1 MAENYQEKRRE
12 RRVSAR
18 GGLTLGWEGGP
29 ISPIEG
35 HLMDVSVH
43 GFRAAHKHA
52 GLVTG
57 QEVVFEHSGARGRA
71 RVMWTRI
78 LGSNVES
85 GFLVLG
91 DPHLGE

>member
-1 MAENYQEKRRE
+1 MAENYLEKRHE
-12 RRVSAR
+12 RRVLAR
-18 GGLTLGWEGGP
+18 GALTLGWEGGP
-29 ISPIEG
+29 SSPIEG
-35 HLMDVSVH
+35 HLMDISVH

-78 LGSNVES
+78 LGSSVES

-91 DPHLGE
+91 KPQQGE